1 MLLSV
6 TSSTSTKDDPA
17 RAEVSVPALLASVWG
32 MVCVVCV
39 LWVVLELCVVCICVR
54 GACCVCRV
62 GGVRGTWEALDV
74 SYSRI

>member
-17 RAEVSVPALLASVWG
+17 SPEVSVPALLASVWG

-39 LWVVLELCVVCICVR
+39 LWVVGCVRVVC
-54 GACCVCRV
+54 
-62 GGVRGTWEALDV
+62 GVYLC
-74 SYSRI
+74 

>member
-17 RAEVSVPALLASVWG
+17 SPEVSVPALLASVWG
-32 MVCVVCV
+32 IVCVVCV

-54 GACCVCRV
+54 GVLCVSCWWCRRQE
-62 GGVRGTWEALDV
+62 GGIRSQLF
-74 SYSRI
+74 